1 MAVSLTR
8 YGCIAMVVEAPLT
21 CWQFI
26 PKLIEMQR
34 RGDFP
39 IEKLCTFYSY
49 KDIDQAIAAMHDGS
63 VCIATC
69 NELEAFVLT
78 SHR

>member
-1 MAVSLTR
+1 MAVEARLT
-8 YGCIAMVVEAPLT
+8 A
-21 CWQFI
+21 WQFI

-34 RGDFP
+34 RGVLP

>member
-1 MAVSLTR
+1 
-8 YGCIAMVVEAPLT
+8 MVTEAPLT
-21 CWQFI
+21 FRQFI
-26 PKLIEMQR
+26 PQLIEMQR

-49 KDIDQAIAAMHDGS
+49 KDLDQAIAAMHDGS
-63 VCIATC
+63 VRIATC
-69 NELEAFVLT
+69 NKLELFVLT

>member
-1 MAVSLTR
+1 MR
-8 YGCIAMVVEAPLT
+8 YGCIVLIVEALLT
-21 CWQFI
+21 FRQFI

-49 KDIDQAIAAMHDGS
+49 KDLDQAIAAMHDGS
-63 VCIATC
+63 VRIVECDEIGAS
-69 NELEAFVLT
+69 VLT

>member
-1 MAVSLTR
+1 M
-8 YGCIAMVVEAPLT
+8 IVEALLT
-21 CWQFI
+21 FRQFI

-49 KDIDQAIAAMHDGS
+49 KDLDQAIAAMHDGS
-63 VCIATC
+63 VRMAEC
-69 NELEAFVLT
+69 NEIEAFVLT
-78 SHR
+78 SYR

>member
-1 MAVSLTR
+1 MV
-8 YGCIAMVVEAPLT
+8 MVVEARLT

-63 VCIATC
+63 VCITMC
-69 NELEAFVLT
+69 SELDAFILT

>member
-1 MAVSLTR
+1 MRYTSTVVIVETRLT
-8 YGCIAMVVEAPLT
+8 LQ
-21 CWQFI
+21 QFI
-26 PKLIEMQR
+26 PKLIEMQK
-34 RGDFP
+34 RGDLP

-69 NELEAFVLT
+69 NGLGVSILT